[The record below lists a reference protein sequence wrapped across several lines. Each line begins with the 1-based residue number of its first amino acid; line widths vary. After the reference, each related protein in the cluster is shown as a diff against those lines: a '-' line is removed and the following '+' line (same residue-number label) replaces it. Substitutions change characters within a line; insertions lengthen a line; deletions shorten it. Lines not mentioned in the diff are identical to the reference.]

1 MICVSGARE
10 CDGCGRC
17 FPDSP
22 IYTCPACGEELDATD
37 TVYLHRGEVIG
48 CAYCTNKKQAYEAM
62 EG

>member
-37 TVYLHRGEVIG
+37 TVYRVRILYQQKTGLRGYG
-48 CAYCTNKKQAYEAM
+48 GLNYDDD
-62 EG
+62 